1 MSSKEITVPCGS
13 AIVVRCSN
21 DCAEKK
27 NNYNNLPR
35 VKNNKKNS
43 NLPRVN
49 TKKNNNNSNIP
60 RLKNN
65 YNLPRLKNT
74 SKNIS
79 NIKPNAPLN
88 KSNNTGPV
96 PPVPAPAAVGNV
108 IESMNTAVPVPPV
121 PSPAVPPAPP
131 AAAINTKRKA
141 NISSNN
147 KTRKRA
153 KVNSAALQ

>member
-74 SKNIS
+74 SKNTS
-79 NIKPNAPLN
+79 NIKPNAPVN

-96 PPVPAPAAVGNV
+96 PPVPAPAAAGNV
-108 IESMNTAVPVPPV
+108 IESMNTAVPPV
-121 PSPAVPPAPP
+121 PAPP
-131 AAAINTKRKA
+131 AAEPPTMATSKRKQN
-141 NISSNN
+141 NIVN
-147 KTRKRA
+147 KTRKRS
-153 KVNSAALQ
+153 KINRPNLQ

>member
-74 SKNIS
+74 SKNTS
-79 NIKPNAPLN
+79 NIKPNAPVN

-96 PPVPAPAAVGNV
+96 PPVPAPAAAGNV
-108 IESMNTAVPVPPV
+108 IESMNTAVPPV
-121 PSPAVPPAPP
+121 PASAEPPTMA
-131 AAAINTKRKA
+131 TSKRKQN
-141 NISSNN
+141 NIVN
-147 KTRKRA
+147 KTRKRS
-153 KVNSAALQ
+153 KINRPNLQ